1 MLSPDV
7 LVLDGQSRSAL
18 GVVRSLSQKG
28 LSVIAGSN
36 DASGLANY
44 SRCIKKHFT
53 YDYDTDD
60 LEKAHSAILKQVKI
74 LRPKVLMPV
83 MNPSWSIIYT
93 FYGDYKHLTKIVPNP
108 GKDIFDKLFDKS
120 YLAEVSEKHGVP
132 IPKTYMPENI
142 DNALSLIDELP
153 YPVLLKPKK
162 GQGGLGIK
170 RVDEKKDLG
179 SALSE
184 YAEMPII
191 QELIGGEDLEL
202 TLLCIRG
209 EPIAGSVYLSLR
221 NYPLPYGPPV
231 ACRTIKDD
239 ALMDLGINFL
249 RKLNYNGVAHLD
261 FRRDQNDGEAK
272 LLDFNVR
279 LAGTN
284 EMSIYSGIDFGYF
297 LYRQSIGEKVDQ
309 KFEYELDKEYR
320 WLFFSELRYLAA
332 TSKKWKTIKDMLR
345 WKNVKT
351 NFSITD
357 PMPNIVPILRAVPI
371 LRKTVGLY
379 AK

>member
-1 MLSPDV
+1 MLSPDI

-36 DASGLANY
+36 SASGIANY
-44 SRCIKKHFT
+44 SRCIKKYFT
-53 YDYDTDD
+53 YSYDTDA
-60 LEKAHSAILKQVKI
+60 LEKAHSTILEQVKI

-93 FYGDYKHLTKIVPNP
+93 FYDDYKHLTKIVPNP
-108 GKDIFDKLFDKS
+108 GKDFFDKLFDKS
-120 YLAEVSEKHGVP
+120 YLAEVSKKHDVP
-132 IPKTYMPENI
+132 IPKTYMPENNH
-142 DNALSLIDELP
+142 NALSLIDELP

-170 RVDEKKDLG
+170 RVDEKKGLG
-179 SALSE
+179 NALSE
-184 YAEMPII
+184 YDEMPII
-191 QELIGGEDLEL
+191 QELISGEDLEL

-231 ACRTIKDD
+231 ACRTINDD
-239 ALMDLGINFL
+239 YLMDLGINFL

-284 EMSIYSGIDFGYF
+284 EMSICSGIDFGYF
-297 LYRQSIGEKVDQ
+297 LYKLSIGEKVDQ
-309 KFEYELDKEYR
+309 IFEYEIDKEFR
-320 WLFFSELRYLAA
+320 WLLFGELRYLIA

-345 WKNVKT
+345 WKNVLT

-357 PMPNIVPILRAVPI
+357 PLPSIALV
-371 LRKTVGLY
+371 LRKISGLF

>member
-1 MLSPDV
+1 MLSPDI

-36 DASGLANY
+36 NASAIANY

-53 YDYDTDD
+53 YSYDTDA
-60 LEKAHSAILKQVKI
+60 LEKAHSTILEQVKI

-93 FYGDYKHLTKIVPNP
+93 FYDDYKHLTKIVPNP

-120 YLAEVSEKHGVP
+120 YLAEVSVKHGVP

-170 RVDEKKDLG
+170 RVDEKKDLS

-184 YAEMPII
+184 YGEMPII
-191 QELIGGEDLEL
+191 QELISGEDLEL

-239 ALMDLGINFL
+239 YLMDLGINFL

-284 EMSIYSGIDFGYF
+284 EMSTCSGIDFGYF
-297 LYRQSIGEKVDQ
+297 LYRLSIGEKVD
-309 KFEYELDKEYR
+309 KIFEYEIGKEYR
-320 WLFFSELRYLAA
+320 WLFFSELRYLVA
-332 TSKKWKTIKDMLR
+332 TTKKWKTIKDMLR
-345 WKNVKT
+345 WKNVST

-357 PMPNIVPILRAVPI
+357 PLPSIAPV
-371 LRKTVGLY
+371 LRKITGLY

>member
-1 MLSPDV
+1 MLSPDI
-7 LVLDGQSRSAL
+7 LVLDGQTRAAL

-28 LSVIAGSN
+28 LSVIAGSY
-36 DASGLANY
+36 DASGITNY

-53 YDYDTDD
+53 YMYDPNA
-60 LEKAHSAILKQVKI
+60 LEKAHSAILEQVKI

-83 MNPSWSIIYT
+83 MNPSWSIVYN
-93 FYGDYKHLTKIVPNP
+93 FYDDYKHLTKIVPNP

-120 YLAEVSEKHGVP
+120 YLAEVSEKYGVP
-132 IPKTYMPENI
+132 TPKTYVLDNI
-142 DNALSLIDELP
+142 DTALSLGDELP

-170 RVDEKKDLG
+170 RVDQKKNLA

-184 YAEMPII
+184 YGEMPVI
-191 QELIGGEDLEL
+191 QELIRGEDLEL

-209 EPIAGSVYLSLR
+209 KPIAGSVYLSLR

-231 ACRTIKDD
+231 ACRSIKDD
-239 ALMDLGINFL
+239 YLMDLGINFL

-261 FRRDQNDGEAK
+261 FRRDQNDGKAK

-284 EMSIYSGIDFGYF
+284 EMSICSGIDFGYL
-297 LYRQSIGEKVDQ
+297 LYRSAIGEEVDQ
-309 KFEYELDKEYR
+309 IFKYEINKEFR
-320 WLFFSELRYLAA
+320 WLLFSEFRYLLA
-332 TSKKWKTIKDMLR
+332 TTDKWKTLKDMLR
-345 WKNVKT
+345 WKNVST
-351 NFSITD
+351 NFSMTD
-357 PMPNIVPILRAVPI
+357 PWPSIAPV
-371 LRKTVGLY
+371 LRKLTRLY